1 MAKQCQKSKDKDTE
15 IQHVINKYTQILRS
29 RKKGIE
35 MLIKKR
41 VLKLLLNLSNEELPP
56 TLLPPFR

>member
-41 VLKLLLNLSNEELPP
+41 VLKLLLKLSNEELHL